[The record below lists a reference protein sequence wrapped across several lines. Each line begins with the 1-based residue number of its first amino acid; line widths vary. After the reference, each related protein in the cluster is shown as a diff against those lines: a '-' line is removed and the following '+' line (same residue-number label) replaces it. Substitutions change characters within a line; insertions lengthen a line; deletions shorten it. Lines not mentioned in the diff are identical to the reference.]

1 MPNYNVKQDCMCKAI
16 YIQGYK
22 QKKAFIIA
30 QGPMETT
37 VRNFWK
43 MIYDRKCAVVVMLS
57 DLVERREESSAQ
69 YWPSSGSYEYGEY
82 CVELLGEE
90 PLGGF
95 IIRDLCVMDT
105 RVNIVR
111 IKYLW
116 NLS

>member
-1 MPNYNVKQDCMCKAI
+1 M
-16 YIQGYK
+16 
-22 QKKAFIIA
+22 
-30 QGPMETT
+30 
-37 VRNFWK
+37 RNFWK

-95 IIRDLCVMDT
+95 IIRDLCVIDT

-111 IKYLW
+111 IKVFNHNINNYMEPLLKDTLLICT
-116 NLS
+116 NPLDREVY